1 MNSCGFMRNIT
12 VSQSK
17 APTVGEMP
25 VEYVERKG
33 LGHPD
38 SLIDGIVER
47 ISVKLSDAY
56 MDASGVI
63 LHHNVDKGLIVG
75 GAAEV
80 SFGYG
85 KILKP
90 IEVIVV
96 GRAAKEFKGK
106 PIPVDEI
113 AVCAAKAYLKEN
125 TRFLDIEKEVV
136 YTPKITHGSA
146 DLTKIF
152 SRSTEMPLANDT
164 SFGIGFAPLTD
175 AERLALE
182 TEHFLNSKEYK
193 QKAPAVGEDIKV
205 MAVRENENITLTIAI
220 AFVSKFI
227 KNADEYIG
235 YKERVAKDVKSFT
248 SKITGRNVEVMIN
261 SGDNRKEGSFYIT
274 KTGLSCENGDD
285 GSVGRGNR
293 VNGLITPFRYM
304 SLEAAAGKNPVSH
317 IGKIYNILAN
327 EIAKDA
333 VKLYPEI
340 KECTVSIVSQIG
352 RRIDDPKNLDI
363 KLTLENGKELAPIRK
378 KIVDLGDEALDNI
391 QRITKGIIAGEH
403 KMF

>member
-1 MNSCGFMRNIT
+1 VRNIT

-25 VEYVERKG
+25 VEFVERKG

-47 ISVKLSDAY
+47 ISMELSKAY
-56 MDASGVI
+56 IDASGAI

-80 SFGYG
+80 SFGTG

-90 IEVIVV
+90 IEIIMA
-96 GRAAKEFKGK
+96 GRATKDFQGK
-106 PIPVDEI
+106 SIPVDEI
-113 AVCAAKAYLKEN
+113 AVNAAKAYLKEN

-136 YTPKITHGSA
+136 YTPKIIHGSA

-152 SRSTEMPLANDT
+152 LRDAEMPLANDT

-175 AERLALE
+175 AERLALQ
-182 TEHFLNSKEYK
+182 TERFLNSKEYK

-205 MAVRENENITLTIAI
+205 MAVRENDSITLTIAI
-220 AFVSKFI
+220 AFVSRFV
-227 KNADEYIG
+227 KNADEYIN
-235 YKERVAKDVKSFT
+235 YKERVAKDVKSFA
-248 SKITGRNVEVMIN
+248 SKITRHTIEVTIN
-261 SGDNRKEGSFYIT
+261 NGDNRKEGSFYIT

-317 IGKIYNILAN
+317 IGKIYNILVNKIAN
-327 EIAKDA
+327 DA

-340 KECTVSIVSQIG
+340 KDCTVSIVSQIG
-352 RRIDDPKNLDI
+352 RRIDDPKNLEI
-363 KLTLENGKELAPIRK
+363 KLTLESGKGIAPIRK
-378 KIVDLGDEALDNI
+378 KIIDLGEEALDNI
-391 QRITKGIIAGEH
+391 QHLTKEIIAGEH
-403 KMF
+403 QMF